1 MVFTKQVLVFARSTD
16 DEVVEV
22 IQLNEIKD
30 IKDNSARDQTGH
42 MNLAQESENPASA
55 HTTKGE
61 SANAKKT
68 FLIETSEDGYNAG
81 RMYILQV
88 KTEKD
93 FKAII
98 EDLTRLC
105 KIAREKAEARSK
117 FKKTQD
123 RVSKIFNSNLVQGFF
138 SLLIVAVRVWCFLTE
153 YSLCLF

>member
-1 MVFTKQVLVFARSTD
+1 MNMDCSSWQPRRMVFTKQVLVFARSTD
-16 DEVVEV
+16 DEVVDV
-22 IQLNEIKD
+22 IQLHEIKN
-30 IKDNSARDQTGH
+30 IKDNSARDQTGQ
-42 MNLAQESENPASA
+42 MNLAPESENSASA
-55 HTTKGE
+55 NTKGE
-61 SANAKKT
+61 TANLKKT

-81 RMYILQV
+81 RVYIIQV

-93 FKAII
+93 FGTVM

-138 SLLIVAVRVWCFLTE
+138 SVLIVAVKA
-153 YSLCLF
+153 